1 MKESKALV
9 MLSGGLDSATCLY
22 WAKEKFSQVYAIT
35 FDYYDRLENE
45 RRATVAL
52 SRKANASRLLKVSIP
67 FIKESADFY
76 GGQHRSKRRD
86 GRLPSYIPARNIIF
100 YSIAA
105 HFAEFLDIK
114 WIIGG
119 HNKDDGSFFKDATA
133 QYLKQMNLLFSKGCL
148 YCGNKPY
155 RILAPL
161 AKLDRIDIIKLAV
174 RLKVPLALTWSC
186 QQKGKR
192 QCRRCYACLNRINA
206 FRYLGMPDPALD
218 NIRDKF
224 HYSSKSTN
232 AGYNM
237 S

>member
-1 MKESKALV
+1 MKNSKALV
-9 MLSGGLDSATCLY
+9 MLSGGLDSATCLF

-35 FDYYDRLENE
+35 FDYYDRLESE

-52 SRKANASRLLKVSIP
+52 SRKANALKLLKVSIP

-76 GGQHRSKRRD
+76 RGRHRPQTRD
-86 GRLPSYIPARNIIF
+86 GRWHSYIPARNIIF

-119 HNKDDGSFFKDATA
+119 HNKDDGLFFKDATA
-133 QYLKQMNLLFSKGCL
+133 PYLKQVNLLFSKGCL
-148 YCGNKPY
+148 HCGNKPY
-155 RILAPL
+155 RIIAPL

-186 QQKGKR
+186 HRKGEK
-192 QCRRCYACLNRINA
+192 QCRRCYACLNRSKA
-206 FRYLGMPDPALD
+206 FTYLGMPDPALN
-218 NIRDKF
+218 NISDK
-224 HYSSKSTN
+224 SQ
-232 AGYNM
+232 
-237 S
+237 